1 MKVIDIAFKDLLHS
15 FRNAFA
21 LIFMFVI
28 PIAVTV
34 LFYFMFGNIAG
45 DGEFSVP
52 KTSVTI
58 VNLDQ
63 GSPEFQASLSGSQ
76 SQSFLGSALS
86 LGDIIQVMLQSSDF
100 ASLLDVSI
108 SSDANNA
115 RLAVDKQKAG
125 VAIIIPADFTTA
137 FMDPNQQAVLE
148 LYQDPTLTLGPSIV
162 KSILDQLM
170 DNFSGAKI
178 AVGTA
183 IAQALRTDPSLAD
196 TAPDLTGKVLQ
207 QYMAASG
214 TREYSS
220 DALLETRS
228 PAKDEKSSSPLLG
241 IVTQIMGAMMIFY
254 AFYTGTASA
263 QSILQEDE
271 NGTLP
276 RLFTTPTKQST
287 ILGGKFLAVGL
298 TVLIQ
303 MTTLIVF
310 SVLVFGVRWGAPL
323 LVALSVISTVAVST
337 TMGILINSLLKS
349 TKQGG
354 AVFGG
359 LLTITGMIGMMPIFT
374 QGLTNKPPAL
384 EIISLLVPQ
393 GWAIRGLFQAVNGE
407 SILVSVL
414 VLLALSAV
422 FFAVGVWKFTKRFA

>member
-1 MKVIDIAFKDLLHS
+1 MKVIDIAFKDLLRS
-15 FRNAFA
+15 FRNAIA
-21 LIFMFVI
+21 LVFMFVI

-45 DGEFSVP
+45 NGGFDVP
-52 KTSVTI
+52 KTSVMI

-63 GSPEFQASLSGSQ
+63 GSPDFQTSLSGSQ
-76 SQSFLGSALS
+76 SSSGNPLS
-86 LGDIIQVMLQSSDF
+86 LGDVIQIMLQSSNF
-100 ASLLDVSI
+100 ATLMNVSV
-108 SSDANNA
+108 SSDAAGA
-115 RLAVDKQKAG
+115 RLSVDKQKAG
-125 VAIIIPADFTTA
+125 VAIIIPANFTAA

-178 AVGTA
+178 AVGA
-183 IAQALRTDPSLAD
+183 AMAQSQEVDTILA
-196 TAPDLTGKVLQ
+196 GKVLQ
-207 QYMAASG
+207 AYMAAS
-214 TREYSS
+214 TAQASS
-220 DALLETRS
+220 TEALLEIRS
-228 PAKDEKSSSPLLG
+228 PSKAQESSSPLLG
-241 IVTQIMGAMMIFY
+241 VVTQIMGAMMIFY

-271 NGTLP
+271 SGTLS
-276 RLFTTPTKQST
+276 RLFTTPTTQST

-303 MTTLIVF
+303 MTTLVVF
-310 SVLVFGVRWGAPL
+310 STLVFGIHWGSL
-323 LVALSVISTVAVST
+323 LPVALSIAGTVAVST
-337 TMGILINSLLKS
+337 SMGILINSLLKS

-359 LLTITGMIGMMPIFT
+359 LLTITGMIGMMPVFT
-374 QGLTNKPPAL
+374 QGLATKPPAL

-414 VLLALSAV
+414 ILLALSVV
-422 FFAVGVWKFTKRFA
+422 FFAVGVWKFSKRFA

>member
-1 MKVIDIAFKDLLHS
+1 
-15 FRNAFA
+15 
-21 LIFMFVI
+21 MFVI

-34 LFYFMFGNIAG
+34 LFYFMFGSIAG
-45 DGEFSVP
+45 DGGFDVP
-52 KTSVTI
+52 KTSVMI

-63 GSPEFQASLSGSQ
+63 GSLEFQANLTGGQ
-76 SQSFLGSALS
+76 SQASPRGALS

-108 SSDANNA
+108 ASDAASA
-115 RLAVDKQKAG
+115 RLSVDKQKAG
-125 VAIIIPADFTTA
+125 VAIIIPADFTAA

-148 LYQDPTLTLGPSIV
+148 LYQDPTLTLGPGIV
-162 KSILDQLM
+162 KSILNQLM

-178 AVGTA
+178 AVGVA
-183 IAQALRTDPSLAD
+183 MAQSQEVETILA
-196 TAPDLTGKVLQ
+196 GKVFQ
-207 QYMAASG
+207 QYMAASAAQS
-214 TREYSS
+214 RAP

-228 PAKDEKSSSPLLG
+228 PIKAEKSSSSLMG
-241 IVTQIMGAMMIFY
+241 VVTQIMGAMMIFY

-271 NGTLP
+271 NGPLP
-276 RLFTTPTKQST
+276 RLFTTPTTQAT

-298 TVLIQ
+298 TVIIQ

-310 SVLVFGVRWGAPL
+310 STLVFGVRWGSPL
-323 LVALSVISTVAVST
+323 PVALSIAGTVAVST
-337 TMGILINSLLKS
+337 SMGILINSLLKS

-374 QGLTNKPPAL
+374 QGLATKPPAL

-414 VLLALSAV
+414 VLLATSAV
-422 FFAVGVWKFTKRFA
+422 FFAVGVWKFSKRFA

>member
-1 MKVIDIAFKDLLHS
+1 MKVIDIALKDLLRS
-15 FRNAFA
+15 FRNAIA
-21 LIFMFVI
+21 LVFMFVI
-28 PIAVTV
+28 PVAVTV
-34 LFYFMFGNIAG
+34 LFYFMFGSVAG
-45 DGEFSVP
+45 DNEFNVP
-52 KTSVTI
+52 KTSVLI

-63 GSPEFQASLSGSQ
+63 GSPEFQTSLAGGQ
-76 SQSFLGSALS
+76 SQASSGSALS

-100 ASLLDVSI
+100 ATLLDVSV
-108 SSDANNA
+108 SSDAASA
-115 RLAVDKQKAG
+115 RLSVDKQKAG
-125 VAIIIPADFTTA
+125 VAVIIPADFTAA
-137 FMDPNQQAVLE
+137 FLDPSQQAVLE
-148 LYQDPTLTLGPSIV
+148 LYQDPTLTLGPGIV

-178 AVGTA
+178 AMGVTM
-183 IAQALRTDPSLAD
+183 AQAQGADKELA
-196 TAPDLTGKVLQ
+196 GKVLQ
-207 QYMAASG
+207 QYMTASAAQSHEPG
-214 TREYSS
+214 
-220 DALLETRS
+220 ALLETRS
-228 PAKDEKSSSPLLG
+228 PAKAQESSSPLLG
-241 IVTQIMGAMMIFY
+241 VVTQIMGAMMIFY

-271 NGTLP
+271 NGTLS
-276 RLFTTPTKQST
+276 RLFTTPTTQST
-287 ILGGKFLAVGL
+287 ILGGKFLAIGL

-303 MTTLIVF
+303 MTTLVVF
-310 SVLVFGVRWGAPL
+310 SILVFGIHWGAPL
-323 LVALSVISTVAVST
+323 PVALSVISTVAVST

-359 LLTITGMIGMMPIFT
+359 LLTITGMIGMMPVFT
-374 QGLTNKPPAL
+374 QGMTTKPPAL

-414 VLLALSAV
+414 VLLAVSVV

>member
-1 MKVIDIAFKDLLHS
+1 MKVIDIALKDLLRS
-15 FRNAFA
+15 FRNAVA
-21 LIFMFVI
+21 LVFMFVI
-28 PIAVTV
+28 PVAVTV
-34 LFYFMFGNIAG
+34 LFYFMFGSVAG

-52 KTSVTI
+52 KTSVMI

-63 GSPEFQASLSGSQ
+63 GSPEFQASLSGGQ
-76 SQSFLGSALS
+76 SQASPGSALS

-100 ASLLDVSI
+100 ASLLDVSV
-108 SSDANNA
+108 SSDAASA

-125 VAIIIPADFTTA
+125 VAIIIPADFTAA
-137 FMDPNQQAVLE
+137 FMDPSQQAVLE

-178 AVGTA
+178 AVGA
-183 IAQALRTDPSLAD
+183 AMAQSQGAD
-196 TAPDLTGKVLQ
+196 PDLAGKVLQ
-207 QYMAASG
+207 QYMAASAAQSQRAG
-214 TREYSS
+214 CSARDPLPCES
-220 DALLETRS
+220 R
-228 PAKDEKSSSPLLG
+228 KVHQPLLG
-241 IVTQIMGAMMIFY
+241 VVTQIMGAMMIFY

-276 RLFTTPTKQST
+276 RLFTTPTTQST

-303 MTTLIVF
+303 MTTLVVF
-310 SVLVFGVRWGAPL
+310 STLVFGIRWGAPL
-323 LVALSVISTVAVST
+323 PVALSVASTVAVST
-337 TMGILINSLLKS
+337 TMGIFINSLLKS

-359 LLTITGMIGMMPIFT
+359 LLTITGMIGMMPVFT

-407 SILVSVL
+407 SVLVSVL
-414 VLLALSAV
+414 VLLAVSVV

>member
-1 MKVIDIAFKDLLHS
+1 MKVIDIAFKDLLRS
-15 FRNAFA
+15 FRNAIA
-21 LIFMFVI
+21 LVFMFVI

-45 DGEFSVP
+45 NGGFDVP
-52 KTSVTI
+52 KTSVMI

-63 GSPEFQASLSGSQ
+63 GSPDFQTSLSGSQ
-76 SQSFLGSALS
+76 SSSGNALS
-86 LGDIIQVMLQSSDF
+86 LGEVIQIMLQNSNF
-100 ASLLDVSI
+100 ASLMNVSV
-108 SSDANNA
+108 SSDAAGA
-115 RLAVDKQKAG
+115 RLSVDQQKAG
-125 VAIIIPADFTTA
+125 VAIIIPANFTAA

-178 AVGTA
+178 AVGA
-183 IAQALRTDPSLAD
+183 AMAQSQEVDTILA
-196 TAPDLTGKVLQ
+196 GKVLQ
-207 QYMAASG
+207 AYMAASATQASG
-214 TREYSS
+214 TE
-220 DALLETRS
+220 ALLEIRS
-228 PAKDEKSSSPLLG
+228 PSKAQESSSPLLG
-241 IVTQIMGAMMIFY
+241 VVTQIMGAMMIFY

-271 NGTLP
+271 SGTLP
-276 RLFTTPTKQST
+276 RLFTTPTTQST

-310 SVLVFGVRWGAPL
+310 STLVFGIHWGSPL
-323 LVALSVISTVAVST
+323 PVALSIAGTVAVST
-337 TMGILINSLLKS
+337 SMGILINSLLKS

-359 LLTITGMIGMMPIFT
+359 LLTITGMIGMMPVFT
-374 QGLTNKPPAL
+374 QGLATKPPAL

-414 VLLALSAV
+414 VLLALSVV
-422 FFAVGVWKFTKRFA
+422 FFAVGVWKFSKRFA

>member
-1 MKVIDIAFKDLLHS
+1 
-15 FRNAFA
+15 
-21 LIFMFVI
+21 
-28 PIAVTV
+28 
-34 LFYFMFGNIAG
+34 
-45 DGEFSVP
+45 
-52 KTSVTI
+52 
-58 VNLDQ
+58 
-63 GSPEFQASLSGSQ
+63 
-76 SQSFLGSALS
+76 
-86 LGDIIQVMLQSSDF
+86 MLQSSDF
-100 ASLLDVSI
+100 ASLLDVSV
-108 SSDANNA
+108 SSDAVSA
-115 RLAVDKQKAG
+115 RLSVDKQKAG
-125 VAIIIPADFTTA
+125 VAVIIPADFTAA
-137 FMDPNQQAVLE
+137 FLDPSQQAVLE

-162 KSILDQLM
+162 KSILDQFM

-178 AVGTA
+178 AMGA
-183 IAQALRTDPSLAD
+183 AMAQAQGMNPSQAGIDPGLA
-196 TAPDLTGKVLQ
+196 GKVLQ
-207 QYMAASG
+207 QYMAASAAQSH
-214 TREYSS
+214 EP

-228 PAKDEKSSSPLLG
+228 PGKAAESASPLLG
-241 IVTQIMGAMMIFY
+241 VVTQIMGAMMVFY

-276 RLFTTPTKQST
+276 RLFTTPTTQAT

-298 TVLIQ
+298 TVIIQ

-310 SVLVFGVRWGAPL
+310 STLVFGIHWGAPL
-323 LVALSVISTVAVST
+323 SVALSIAGTVAVST

-359 LLTITGMIGMMPIFT
+359 LLTITGMIGMMPVFT

-393 GWAIRGLFQAVNGE
+393 GWGIRSLFQAVNGE
-407 SILVSVL
+407 SVLVSVL
-414 VLLALSAV
+414 VLLAMSVV

>member
-1 MKVIDIAFKDLLHS
+1 MKVIDIALKDLLRS

-21 LIFMFVI
+21 LVFMFVI

-34 LFYFMFGNIAG
+34 LFYFMFGSIAG

-52 KTSVTI
+52 KTSVMI

-63 GSPEFQASLSGSQ
+63 GSPEFQTSLTGGQNQASPG
-76 SQSFLGSALS
+76 GALS
-86 LGDIIQVMLQSSDF
+86 FGDIIQVMLQSSDF

-108 SSDANNA
+108 SSDAASA
-115 RLAVDKQKAG
+115 RLSVDKQKAG
-125 VAIIIPADFTTA
+125 VAIIIPADFTAA

-162 KSILDQLM
+162 KSILNQLM

-178 AVGTA
+178 AVGVA
-183 IAQALRTDPSLAD
+183 MAQSQEVETILA
-196 TAPDLTGKVLQ
+196 GKVFQ
-207 QYMAASG
+207 QYMAASAAQS
-214 TREYSS
+214 REP

-228 PAKDEKSSSPLLG
+228 PTKAEKSVSSLMG
-241 IVTQIMGAMMIFY
+241 VVTQIMGAMMIFY

-276 RLFTTPTKQST
+276 RLFTTPTSQAT

-310 SVLVFGVRWGAPL
+310 STLVFGIRWGSPL
-323 LVALSVISTVAVST
+323 PVVLSVAGTVAVST
-337 TMGILINSLLKS
+337 SMGILINSLLKN

-374 QGLTNKPPAL
+374 QGLATKPPAL

-393 GWAIRGLFQAVNGE
+393 GWGIRSLFQAVNGE
-407 SILVSVL
+407 SVLVSVL
-414 VLLALSAV
+414 VLLAVSAV
-422 FFAVGVWKFTKRFA
+422 FFAVGVWKFSKRFA

>member
-1 MKVIDIAFKDLLHS
+1 MKVIDIAFKDLLRS
-15 FRNAFA
+15 FRNAIA
-21 LIFMFVI
+21 LVFMFVI

-45 DGEFSVP
+45 NGGFDVP
-52 KTSVTI
+52 KTSVMI

-63 GSPEFQASLSGSQ
+63 GSPDFQTSLSGSQ
-76 SQSFLGSALS
+76 SSSGNALS
-86 LGDIIQVMLQSSDF
+86 LGEVIQIMLQNSNF
-100 ASLLDVSI
+100 ASLMNVSV
-108 SSDANNA
+108 SSDAAGA
-115 RLAVDKQKAG
+115 RLSVDQQKAG
-125 VAIIIPADFTTA
+125 VAIIIPANFTAA
-137 FMDPNQQAVLE
+137 FMNPNQQAVLE

-178 AVGTA
+178 AVGA
-183 IAQALRTDPSLAD
+183 AMAQSQEVDTILA
-196 TAPDLTGKVLQ
+196 GKVLQ
-207 QYMAASG
+207 AYMAASATQASG
-214 TREYSS
+214 TE
-220 DALLETRS
+220 ALLEIRS
-228 PAKDEKSSSPLLG
+228 PSKAQESSSPLLG
-241 IVTQIMGAMMIFY
+241 VVTQIMGAMMIFY

-271 NGTLP
+271 SGTLP
-276 RLFTTPTKQST
+276 RLFTTPTTQST

-310 SVLVFGVRWGAPL
+310 STLVFGIHWGSPL
-323 LVALSVISTVAVST
+323 PVVLSIAGTVAVST
-337 TMGILINSLLKS
+337 SMGILINSLLKS

-359 LLTITGMIGMMPIFT
+359 LLTITGMIGMMPVFT
-374 QGLTNKPPAL
+374 QGLATKPPAL

-414 VLLALSAV
+414 VLLALSVV
-422 FFAVGVWKFTKRFA
+422 FFAVGVWKFSKRFA

>member
-1 MKVIDIAFKDLLHS
+1 MKVIDIALKDLLRS

-34 LFYFMFGNIAG
+34 LFYFMFGSIAG
-45 DGEFSVP
+45 NGEFNVP
-52 KTSVTI
+52 KTSVI
-58 VNLDQ
+58 FVNLDQ
-63 GSPEFQASLSGSQ
+63 GSPAFQASLSGIQAQALQ
-76 SQSFLGSALS
+76 SSPSSLGSL
-86 LGDIIQVMLQSSDF
+86 IQGMLQSSDF
-100 ASLLDVSI
+100 ASLLDVSV
-108 SSDANNA
+108 SSDAASA
-115 RLAVDKQKAG
+115 RLTVDNQKAG
-125 VAIIIPADFTTA
+125 VAVIVPANFSA
-137 FMDPNQQAVLE
+137 AYVDPSQQAVLE
-148 LYQDPTLTLGPSIV
+148 MYRDPTLTLGPGIV

-170 DNFSGAKI
+170 DNFSGYKI
-178 AVGTA
+178 AVNVA
-183 IAQALRTDPSLAD
+183 LAQTQGADPSLA
-196 TAPDLTGKVLQ
+196 GKVFQ
-207 QYMAASG
+207 QYMAASANHSHDTG
-214 TREYSS
+214 S
-220 DALLETRS
+220 LVETIS
-228 PAKDEKSSSPLLG
+228 PAKAGKSGSALLG
-241 IVTQIMGAMMIFY
+241 VITQIMGGMMIFY

-276 RLFTTPTKQST
+276 RLFTTPTTQST
-287 ILGGKFLAVGL
+287 ILGGKFLAVGI

-310 SVLVFGVRWGAPL
+310 SRLVFGIQWGAL
-323 LVALSVISTVAVST
+323 LPVALSIAGTVALST

-374 QGLTNKPPAL
+374 QGMANKPPSL

-393 GWAIRGLFQAVNGE
+393 GWAIRGLFQAINGE
-407 SILVSVL
+407 SVLVSML
-414 VLLALSAV
+414 VMLAVSII
-422 FFAVGVWKFTKRFA
+422 FFSIGVWKFTKRFA

>member
-1 MKVIDIAFKDLLHS
+1 MKVIDIAFKDLLRS
-15 FRNAFA
+15 FRNAIA
-21 LIFMFVI
+21 LVFMFVI

-45 DGEFSVP
+45 NGGFDVP
-52 KTSVTI
+52 KTSVMI

-63 GSPEFQASLSGSQ
+63 GSPDFQTSLSGSQ
-76 SQSFLGSALS
+76 SSSGNPLS
-86 LGDIIQVMLQSSDF
+86 LGDVIQIMLQSSNF
-100 ASLLDVSI
+100 ATLMNVSV
-108 SSDANNA
+108 SSDAAGA
-115 RLAVDKQKAG
+115 RLSVDKQKAG
-125 VAIIIPADFTTA
+125 VAIIIPANFTAA

-178 AVGTA
+178 AVGA
-183 IAQALRTDPSLAD
+183 AMAQSQEVDTILA
-196 TAPDLTGKVLQ
+196 GKVLQ
-207 QYMAASG
+207 AYMAAS
-214 TREYSS
+214 TAQASS
-220 DALLETRS
+220 TEALLEIRS
-228 PAKDEKSSSPLLG
+228 PSKAQESSSPLLG
-241 IVTQIMGAMMIFY
+241 VVTQIMGAMMIFY

-271 NGTLP
+271 SGTLS
-276 RLFTTPTKQST
+276 RLFTTPTTQST

-303 MTTLIVF
+303 MTTLVVF
-310 SVLVFGVRWGAPL
+310 STLVFGIHWGSL
-323 LVALSVISTVAVST
+323 LPVALSIAGTVAVST
-337 TMGILINSLLKS
+337 SMGILINSLLKS

-359 LLTITGMIGMMPIFT
+359 LLTITGMIGMMPVFT
-374 QGLTNKPPAL
+374 QGLATKPPAL

-414 VLLALSAV
+414 VLLALSVV
-422 FFAVGVWKFTKRFA
+422 FFAVGVWKFSKRFA